1 MDDITL
7 RGSDIFLKKHAS
19 INNNLSNKY
28 ANILTDFL
36 DKWEDIEN
44 ISKIHNDITNIVNNI
59 DNSDEGKTYKELID
73 FLKSKDFKVEEHYYS
88 TTAKQTLS
96 TNSYNY
102 SLYVD
107 NLLSSAFELTITVF
121 NAPYKDLLSPF
132 LKKGRVLSQIS
143 AALWSITN
151 AQPFSPVGCLMHVNN
166 GENNYSIDVELSST
180 FPFWND
186 KERIDFIHTYINT
199 FTDPSTTEE
208 FLDLLGESLYNTFVE
223 KEL

>member
-7 RGSDIFLKKHAS
+7 RGNDIFLKKSAS

-36 DKWEDIEN
+36 DKWENIEN
-44 ISKIHNDITNIVNNI
+44 ISRIHNDITNIVNNI

-73 FLKSKDFKVEEHYYS
+73 FLKSKDFKVEEYYYS

-102 SLYVD
+102 SLCV
-107 NLLSSAFELTITVF
+107 NKLLSDTFELTITVY

-132 LKKGRVLSQIS
+132 LKKGRVLFQIDK
-143 AALWSITN
+143 AL
-151 AQPFSPVGCLMHVNN
+151 
-166 GENNYSIDVELSST
+166 
-180 FPFWND
+180 
-186 KERIDFIHTYINT
+186 
-199 FTDPSTTEE
+199 
-208 FLDLLGESLYNTFVE
+208 
-223 KEL
+223 